1 MSLTGTYT
9 RSLDEAQRFAVPK
22 KMRDQFGDDKIK
34 SLFVTPETEKS
45 LGLYS
50 PQSFEELAIR
60 LADQPSN
67 RVKRQNFLRM
77 FYSRAEEVSLDS
89 QGRVR
94 IPERLIEFAHIESD
108 VVLIGV
114 HDHAEIWDSNVW
126 DEFLKSHQEDYDQLA
141 TMAFEIT

>member
-9 RSLDEAQRFAVPK
+9 RSLDDTQRFAVPK
-22 KMRDQFGDDKIK
+22 RLRDQFGKGKIN

-50 PQSFEELAIR
+50 PEAFEELARR
-60 LADQPSN
+60 LADQPTN
-67 RVKRQNFLRM
+67 RVKKQNFLRM

-94 IPERLIEFAHIESD
+94 VPERLVEFASIQSD
-108 VVLIGV
+108 IVLIGV
-114 HDHAEIWDSNVW
+114 HDHAEIWDSKVW
-126 DEFLKSHQEDYDQLA
+126 DQFLKQHQEDYDQLA
-141 TMAFEIT
+141 TMAFET